1 MSKTVLLATE
11 KPFSQAARKEVVSI
25 IEGAGYTARVLES
38 YKGKAP
44 LLEAIADA
52 AVLVGLVPH
61 AAGTTVLLTRRT
73 DALRNHAGQ
82 VSFPG
87 GRVEPDDA
95 DAIAAALRETGE
107 EIGVPVHQIS
117 PIGLLDPLM
126 TITGFRVLPVVA
138 MIDRDYVA
146 VPDPGEVAEVF
157 EVPLAFLVDPANLG
171 HHHVEFGGRRRRV
184 LEFRYPAQRIWGVTA
199 SILWNLRKR
208 LEETR

>member
-1 MSKTVLLATE
+1 MSRAPATGLQE
-11 KPFSQAARKEVVSI
+11 IAELRAALQPLDAVVPDTCWNHAELEGLSI
-25 IEGAGYTARVLES
+25 PATGL
-38 YKGKAP
+38 
-44 LLEAIADA
+44 ADA

-199 SILWNLRKR
+199 SILWNLRQR
-208 LEETR
+208 LEAMR

>member
-1 MSKTVLLATE
+1 MSRAPAVGLQEIAELR
-11 KPFSQAARKEVVSI
+11 AALQPLDAAVPDTCWNHAEL
-25 IEGAGYTARVLES
+25 EGLPIPAAGL
-38 YKGKAP
+38 
-44 LLEAIADA
+44 ADA

-138 MIDRDYVA
+138 MIDRDYLA

-199 SILWNLRKR
+199 SILWNLRQR
-208 LEETR
+208 LEAMR

>member
-1 MSKTVLLATE
+1 MSRAPATGLQE
-11 KPFSQAARKEVVSI
+11 IAELRAALQPLDAVVPDTCWNHAELDGLPI
-25 IEGAGYTARVLES
+25 PAAGL
-38 YKGKAP
+38 
-44 LLEAIADA
+44 ADA

-138 MIDRDYVA
+138 VIDRDYVA

>member
-1 MSKTVLLATE
+1 MSRAPVTGLQEIAELRAALQPLDAVVPDTCWNHAELDGLPIPAT
-11 KPFSQAARKEVVSI
+11 
-25 IEGAGYTARVLES
+25 GL
-38 YKGKAP
+38 
-44 LLEAIADA
+44 ADA

-107 EIGVPVHQIS
+107 EICVPVHQIS

-138 MIDRDYVA
+138 MIDRDYLA
-146 VPDPGEVAEVF
+146 VPDPREVAEVF

>member
-1 MSKTVLLATE
+1 MSRAPATGLQE
-11 KPFSQAARKEVVSI
+11 IAELRAALQPLDAVVPDTCWNHAEL
-25 IEGAGYTARVLES
+25 EGLPIPAAGL
-38 YKGKAP
+38 
-44 LLEAIADA
+44 ADA

-208 LEETR
+208 GEEIR

>member
-1 MSKTVLLATE
+1 MSRARATGLQE
-11 KPFSQAARKEVVSI
+11 IAELRAALQPLDAVVPDTCWNHAEL
-25 IEGAGYTARVLES
+25 EGLPIPAAGL
-38 YKGKAP
+38 
-44 LLEAIADA
+44 ADA

>member
-1 MSKTVLLATE
+1 MSRAPATGLQE
-11 KPFSQAARKEVVSI
+11 IAELRAALQPLDAVVPDTCWNHAEL
-25 IEGAGYTARVLES
+25 EGLPIPAAGL
-38 YKGKAP
+38 
-44 LLEAIADA
+44 ADA

-117 PIGLLDPLM
+117 PIGLLDPLI

-138 MIDRDYVA
+138 MIDRDYLA
-146 VPDPGEVAEVF
+146 VPDPREVAEVF

>member
-1 MSKTVLLATE
+1 MSRAPATGLQE
-11 KPFSQAARKEVVSI
+11 IAELRAALQPLDAVVPDTCWNHAELDGLPI
-25 IEGAGYTARVLES
+25 PATGL
-38 YKGKAP
+38 
-44 LLEAIADA
+44 ADA

>member
-1 MSKTVLLATE
+1 MSRAPATGLRE
-11 KPFSQAARKEVVSI
+11 IAELRAALQPLDAAVPDTCWNHAEL
-25 IEGAGYTARVLES
+25 EGLPIPAAGL
-38 YKGKAP
+38 
-44 LLEAIADA
+44 ADA

-138 MIDRDYVA
+138 MIDRDYLA
-146 VPDPGEVAEVF
+146 VPDPREVAEVF

>member
-1 MSKTVLLATE
+1 MSRARATGLQE
-11 KPFSQAARKEVVSI
+11 IAELRAALQPLDAVVPDTCWNHAEL
-25 IEGAGYTARVLES
+25 EGLPIPAAGL
-38 YKGKAP
+38 
-44 LLEAIADA
+44 ADA

-138 MIDRDYVA
+138 MIDRDYLA
-146 VPDPGEVAEVF
+146 VPDPREVAEVF

>member
-1 MSKTVLLATE
+1 MSRAPATGLQE
-11 KPFSQAARKEVVSI
+11 IAELRAALQPLDAVVPDTCWNHAELDGLPI
-25 IEGAGYTARVLES
+25 PATGL
-38 YKGKAP
+38 
-44 LLEAIADA
+44 ADA

-138 MIDRDYVA
+138 MIDRDYLA

-199 SILWNLRKR
+199 SILWNLRQR
-208 LEETR
+208 LEAMR

>member
-1 MSKTVLLATE
+1 MSRAPATGLQE
-11 KPFSQAARKEVVSI
+11 IAELRAALQPLDAAVPDTCWNHAEL
-25 IEGAGYTARVLES
+25 EGLPIPAAGL
-38 YKGKAP
+38 
-44 LLEAIADA
+44 ADA

-95 DAIAAALRETGE
+95 DAIAAALREAGE

>member
-1 MSKTVLLATE
+1 MSRAPATGLQE
-11 KPFSQAARKEVVSI
+11 IAELRAALQPLDAVVPDTCWNHAEL
-25 IEGAGYTARVLES
+25 EGLPIPAAGL
-38 YKGKAP
+38 
-44 LLEAIADA
+44 ADA
-52 AVLVGLVPH
+52 AVLLGLVPQ

-138 MIDRDYVA
+138 MIDRDYLA
-146 VPDPGEVAEVF
+146 VPDPREVAEVF

>member
-1 MSKTVLLATE
+1 MSRAPVTGLQEIAELRAALQPLDAAVPDTCWNHAELDGLPIPAT
-11 KPFSQAARKEVVSI
+11 
-25 IEGAGYTARVLES
+25 GL
-38 YKGKAP
+38 
-44 LLEAIADA
+44 ADA

-138 MIDRDYVA
+138 MIDRDYLA

>member
-1 MSKTVLLATE
+1 MSRAPATGLQE
-11 KPFSQAARKEVVSI
+11 IAELRAA
-25 IEGAGYTARVLES
+25 LQ
-38 YKGKAP
+38 P
-44 LLEAIADA
+44 LDAAVPDTCWNHAELDGLPIPATGLADA

-138 MIDRDYVA
+138 VIDRDYVA

-199 SILWNLRKR
+199 SILWNLRQR
-208 LEETR
+208 LEEIR

>member
-1 MSKTVLLATE
+1 MSRAPATGLQE
-11 KPFSQAARKEVVSI
+11 IAELRAALQPLDAVVPDTCWNHAEL
-25 IEGAGYTARVLES
+25 EGLPIPAAGL
-38 YKGKAP
+38 
-44 LLEAIADA
+44 ADA

-138 MIDRDYVA
+138 MIDRDYLA

-199 SILWNLRKR
+199 SILWNLRQR
-208 LEETR
+208 LEAMR

>member
-1 MSKTVLLATE
+1 MSRAPATGLQE
-11 KPFSQAARKEVVSI
+11 IAELRAALQPLDAVVPDTCWNHAEL
-25 IEGAGYTARVLES
+25 EGLPIPAAGL
-38 YKGKAP
+38 
-44 LLEAIADA
+44 ADA

-95 DAIAAALRETGE
+95 DAIAAALREAGE

>member
-1 MSKTVLLATE
+1 MSRAPATGLQE
-11 KPFSQAARKEVVSI
+11 IAELRAALQPLDAVVPDTCWNHAEL
-25 IEGAGYTARVLES
+25 EGLPIPAAGL
-38 YKGKAP
+38 
-44 LLEAIADA
+44 ADA

>member
-1 MSKTVLLATE
+1 MSRAPATGLQE
-11 KPFSQAARKEVVSI
+11 IAELRAALQPLDAVVPDTCWNHADL
-25 IEGAGYTARVLES
+25 EGLPIPAAGL
-38 YKGKAP
+38 
-44 LLEAIADA
+44 ADA

-95 DAIAAALRETGE
+95 DAIAAALREAGE

>member
-1 MSKTVLLATE
+1 MSRAPATGLQE
-11 KPFSQAARKEVVSI
+11 IAELRAALQPLDAVVPDTCWNHAEL
-25 IEGAGYTARVLES
+25 EGLPIPAAGL
-38 YKGKAP
+38 
-44 LLEAIADA
+44 ADA

-138 MIDRDYVA
+138 MIDRDYLA
-146 VPDPGEVAEVF
+146 VPDPREVAEVF

>member
-1 MSKTVLLATE
+1 MSRAPATGLQE
-11 KPFSQAARKEVVSI
+11 IAELRAALQPLDAVVPDTCWNHAEL
-25 IEGAGYTARVLES
+25 EGLPIPAAGL
-38 YKGKAP
+38 
-44 LLEAIADA
+44 ADA

-138 MIDRDYVA
+138 MIDRDYLA

>member
-1 MSKTVLLATE
+1 MSRAPATGLQE
-11 KPFSQAARKEVVSI
+11 IAELRAALQPLDAAVPDTCWNHAEL
-25 IEGAGYTARVLES
+25 EGLPIPAAGL
-38 YKGKAP
+38 
-44 LLEAIADA
+44 ADA

>member
-1 MSKTVLLATE
+1 MSRAPATGLQE
-11 KPFSQAARKEVVSI
+11 IAELRAALQPLDAAVPDTCWNHAELEGLSI
-25 IEGAGYTARVLES
+25 PATGL
-38 YKGKAP
+38 
-44 LLEAIADA
+44 ADA

-138 MIDRDYVA
+138 MIDRDYLA
-146 VPDPGEVAEVF
+146 VPDPREVAEVF

>member
-1 MSKTVLLATE
+1 MSRSPSTGLQEIAELRAALQPLDAAVPDTCWNHAELEGLSIPAT
-11 KPFSQAARKEVVSI
+11 
-25 IEGAGYTARVLES
+25 GL
-38 YKGKAP
+38 
-44 LLEAIADA
+44 ADA

>member
-1 MSKTVLLATE
+1 MSRAPATGLQE
-11 KPFSQAARKEVVSI
+11 IAELRAALQPLDAVVPDTCWNHAEL
-25 IEGAGYTARVLES
+25 EGLPIPAAGL
-38 YKGKAP
+38 
-44 LLEAIADA
+44 ADA

-95 DAIAAALRETGE
+95 DAIAAALREAGE

-199 SILWNLRKR
+199 SILWNLRQR
-208 LEETR
+208 LEEIR

>member
-1 MSKTVLLATE
+1 MSRAPATGLQE
-11 KPFSQAARKEVVSI
+11 IAELRAALQPLDAVVPDTCWNHAEL
-25 IEGAGYTARVLES
+25 EGLPIPAAGL
-38 YKGKAP
+38 
-44 LLEAIADA
+44 ADA

-138 MIDRDYVA
+138 MIDRDYLA
-146 VPDPGEVAEVF
+146 VPDPREVAEVF

-199 SILWNLRKR
+199 SILWNLRQR
-208 LEETR
+208 LEAMR

>member
-1 MSKTVLLATE
+1 MSRAPATGLQE
-11 KPFSQAARKEVVSI
+11 IAELRAALQPLDAAVPDTCWNHAELEGLSI
-25 IEGAGYTARVLES
+25 PATGL
-38 YKGKAP
+38 
-44 LLEAIADA
+44 ADA

-138 MIDRDYVA
+138 MIDRDYLA
-146 VPDPGEVAEVF
+146 VPDPREVAEVF

-199 SILWNLRKR
+199 SILWNLRQR
-208 LEETR
+208 LEAMR

>member
-1 MSKTVLLATE
+1 MSRAPATGLQE
-11 KPFSQAARKEVVSI
+11 IAELRAALQPLDAVVPDTCWNHAELDGLPI
-25 IEGAGYTARVLES
+25 PATGL
-38 YKGKAP
+38 
-44 LLEAIADA
+44 ADA

-199 SILWNLRKR
+199 SILWNLRQR
-208 LEETR
+208 LEAMR

>member
-1 MSKTVLLATE
+1 MSRAPATGLQE
-11 KPFSQAARKEVVSI
+11 IAELRAALQPLDAVVPDTCWNHAELDGLPI
-25 IEGAGYTARVLES
+25 PAAGL
-38 YKGKAP
+38 
-44 LLEAIADA
+44 ADA

>member
-1 MSKTVLLATE
+1 MSRAPATGLQE
-11 KPFSQAARKEVVSI
+11 IAELRAALQPLDAVVPDTCWNHAELDGLPI
-25 IEGAGYTARVLES
+25 PATGL
-38 YKGKAP
+38 
-44 LLEAIADA
+44 ADA

-138 MIDRDYVA
+138 MIDRDYLA
-146 VPDPGEVAEVF
+146 VPDPREVAEVF

>member
-1 MSKTVLLATE
+1 MSRAPATGLQE
-11 KPFSQAARKEVVSI
+11 IAELRAALQPLDAAVPDPCWNHAEL
-25 IEGAGYTARVLES
+25 EGLPIPATGL
-38 YKGKAP
+38 
-44 LLEAIADA
+44 ADA

-138 MIDRDYVA
+138 MIDRDYLA
-146 VPDPGEVAEVF
+146 VPDPREVAEVF

>member
-1 MSKTVLLATE
+1 MSRAPATGLQE
-11 KPFSQAARKEVVSI
+11 IAELRAA
-25 IEGAGYTARVLES
+25 LQ
-38 YKGKAP
+38 P
-44 LLEAIADA
+44 LDAAVPDTCWNHAELDGLPIPATGLADA

>member
-1 MSKTVLLATE
+1 MSRAPATGLQE
-11 KPFSQAARKEVVSI
+11 IAELRAALQPLDAAVPDTCWNHAEL
-25 IEGAGYTARVLES
+25 EGLPMPAAGL
-38 YKGKAP
+38 
-44 LLEAIADA
+44 ADA

-138 MIDRDYVA
+138 MIDRDYLA
-146 VPDPGEVAEVF
+146 VPDPREVAEVF

-199 SILWNLRKR
+199 SILWNLRQR
-208 LEETR
+208 LEAMR

>member
-1 MSKTVLLATE
+1 MSRAPVTGLQEIAELRAALQPLDAVVPDTCWNHAELDGLPIPAT
-11 KPFSQAARKEVVSI
+11 
-25 IEGAGYTARVLES
+25 GL
-38 YKGKAP
+38 
-44 LLEAIADA
+44 ADA

-138 MIDRDYVA
+138 MIDRDYLA

>member
-1 MSKTVLLATE
+1 MSRARATGLQE
-11 KPFSQAARKEVVSI
+11 IAELRAALQPLDAVVPDTCWNHAEL
-25 IEGAGYTARVLES
+25 EGLPIPAAGL
-38 YKGKAP
+38 
-44 LLEAIADA
+44 ADA

-146 VPDPGEVAEVF
+146 GPDPGEVAEVF

>member
-1 MSKTVLLATE
+1 MSRAPVTGLQEIAELR
-11 KPFSQAARKEVVSI
+11 AALQPLDAVVPDTCWNHAEL
-25 IEGAGYTARVLES
+25 EGLPIPAAGL
-38 YKGKAP
+38 
-44 LLEAIADA
+44 ADA

>member
-1 MSKTVLLATE
+1 MSRAPAVGLQEIAELRAALQPLDAAVPDTCWNHAELDGLPIPAT
-11 KPFSQAARKEVVSI
+11 
-25 IEGAGYTARVLES
+25 GL
-38 YKGKAP
+38 
-44 LLEAIADA
+44 ADA

>member
-1 MSKTVLLATE
+1 MSRAPATGLQE
-11 KPFSQAARKEVVSI
+11 IAELRAALQPLDAVVPDTCWNNAEL
-25 IEGAGYTARVLES
+25 EGLPIPAAGL
-38 YKGKAP
+38 
-44 LLEAIADA
+44 ADA

-138 MIDRDYVA
+138 MIDRDYLA
-146 VPDPGEVAEVF
+146 VPDPREVAEVF